1 VHTTNVWD
9 RNTLIERNRT
19 DRNGDDG
26 IDVDVGEFGQPI
38 TVRANRAFFNADLGI
53 EADPGTIDG
62 GGNHA
67 KHNGNALQCL
77 NVACRPR

>member
-1 VHTTNVWD
+1 M
-9 RNTLIERNRT
+9 
-19 DRNGDDG
+19 
-26 IDVDVGEFGQPI
+26 
-38 TVRANRAFFNADLGI
+38 GI